1 MRPALQASRGP
12 AGIALRSRE
21 IGLST
26 TAPVSVLLP
35 SLSGTPAINTDGQPT
50 WQFDNEIVHQE
61 RPTEGHR
68 IVTIPVQITF
78 RHMEGSPAVETRVRE
93 LTDHLGT
100 FSDRIQS
107 CRVVVDSPHR
117 HHHQGK
123 VFNVKVQLA
132 IPGEDVVVDMERP
145 DRDGHEDVYVVLRD
159 AFDAARRQLQQRMSS
174 LRGEPTLREKP
185 VV

>member
-1 MRPALQASRGP
+1 M
-12 AGIALRSRE
+12 
-21 IGLST
+21 
-26 TAPVSVLLP
+26 
-35 SLSGTPAINTDGQPT
+35 
-50 WQFDNEIVHQE
+50 
-61 RPTEGHR
+61 
-68 IVTIPVQITF
+68 TIPVQITF
-78 RHMEGSPAVETRVRE
+78 RHMESSPAVETRVRE

-185 VV
+185 RRLTGPVASGAVPITPPMNPAPLLFAPLASREFGERVAAALGAAARAARRARVRRR

>member
-1 MRPALQASRGP
+1 
-12 AGIALRSRE
+12 
-21 IGLST
+21 
-26 TAPVSVLLP
+26 V
-35 SLSGTPAINTDGQPT
+35 PAINTDGPPAP
-50 WQFDNEIVHQE
+50 WLDNENVNHDSP
-61 RPTEGHR
+61 REGLS

-78 RHMEGSPAVETRVRE
+78 RHMESSPAVETRVRE

-123 VFNVKVQLA
+123 VFNVKVQVSL
-132 IPGEDVVVDMERP
+132 PGDDVVVDMERP

-159 AFDAARRQLQQRMSS
+159 AFDAARRQLQQRMSA
-174 LRGEPTLREKP
+174 LRGEPSLREKP
-185 VV
+185 VA